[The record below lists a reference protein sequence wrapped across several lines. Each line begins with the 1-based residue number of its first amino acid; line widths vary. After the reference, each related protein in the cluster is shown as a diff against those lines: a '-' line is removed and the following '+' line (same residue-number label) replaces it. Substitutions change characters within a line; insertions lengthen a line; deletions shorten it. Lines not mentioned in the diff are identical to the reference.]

1 MMIKEYK
8 HLIKLL
14 HIHMVLILLW
24 YVRMKW
30 NINYKKKKKCILQRK
45 KMSNIDLKAL
55 RDKSLLLRNEAQ
67 SLRTNSLLLRVKS

>member
-8 HLIKLL
+8 HLIRLL

-30 NINYKKKKKCILQRK
+30 NINYKKKEKKYILQRK
-45 KMSNIDLKAL
+45 NMSNYDLKAL
-55 RDKSLLLRNEAQ
+55 RDKSSLLWNQAEA
-67 SLRTNSLLLRVKS
+67 LRTN

>member
-8 HLIKLL
+8 HLIRLL

-30 NINYKKKKKCILQRK
+30 NINYKKKEKKYILQRK
-45 KMSNIDLKAL
+45 NMSNYDLKAL
-55 RDKSLLLRNEAQ
+55 RDKFSLLWNEAEA
-67 SLRTNSLLLRVKS
+67 LRTN